1 MEDRRSNVFADDGL
15 LFLAIVAETT
25 VGKKEN
31 LPSFHYIRESKKKQH
46 TSQKQAVRYTFKSTP
61 NPYANT
67 NSSISN
73 PVDKANSVGSYSK
86 EHSHGDRNEP
96 IDKSTHSYFTFKDK
110 SIQNS
115 KGIKED
121 NDNAAT
127 TSKRIYD
134 RIHNNVSNSS
144 ISYDGTEIFSYNMP
158 SLDICSHNNYGARKN
173 SKYTHFT
180 HVFKCEQSVHRAPN
194 GIHNRNGSLFVS
206 NENQRKTC
214 ATSKIPESLT
224 THNSKNDGDMLHSP
238 EMLEALF
245 LGLKKKNS
253 NLQRFICNARKI
265 SSNHTFKTGH
275 FILDPDTTAHGT
287 HLVCSHQQCAAEGI
301 KFQYCAFCKVP
312 AAAKNFARRHK
323 HT

>member
-1 MEDRRSNVFADDGL
+1 MDDRRSNVFAKDGL
-15 LFLAIVAETT
+15 LFLANVAET

-31 LPSFHYIRESKKKQH
+31 LPSFHSIRESKKKQH
-46 TSQKQAVRYTFKSTP
+46 TSTFKSTA

-67 NSSISN
+67 NTSISN
-73 PVDKANSVGSYSK
+73 PVDKVHSVGSYSK

-96 IDKSTHSYFTFKDK
+96 INKSTHSYFTFKEK

-121 NDNAAT
+121 NHNAAT

-158 SLDICSHNNYGARKN
+158 SLEICSHNNYGTRKN
-173 SKYTHFT
+173 PKYTHFT

-194 GIHNRNGSLFVS
+194 GIHNRNGSVLVS
-206 NENQRKTC
+206 NENQRKTY

-224 THNSKNDGDMLHSP
+224 THNSKNDDDIRSP
-238 EMLEALF
+238 EMLEASF
-245 LGLKKKNS
+245 LELKKQNS
-253 NLQRFICNARKI
+253 NLQRFICNARKV
-265 SSNHTFKTGH
+265 SFNHTFKTGH
-275 FILDPDTTAHGT
+275 FIIDPDTTAHGT

-312 AAAKNFARRHK
+312 AAAKNFARRHR